1 MGYLNRMSLNEYGQ
15 YFFSDENKKI
25 INNEIQ
31 KVVFRYTEVQI
42 GSQNLEMINDYM
54 VQIYQVYGNFEYD
67 TNEQLIAVCIS
78 SYERGTK
85 MSRTPQQRVEM
96 RINGVNLIFGA
107 RAADERLAELAEE
120 GGGSYPFDECVQDQI
135 KRYGS
140 EETAKKVCGAIKR
153 DYGS

>member
-1 MGYLNRMSLNEYGQ
+1 MPIPSVNSGETQDEYVSKCAHALAG
-15 YFFSDENKKI
+15 
-25 INNEIQ
+25 
-31 KVVFRYTEVQI
+31 
-42 GSQNLEMINDYM
+42 
-54 VQIYQVYGNFEYD
+54 EYD

>member
-1 MGYLNRMSLNEYGQ
+1 MPIPKPSGEETQDEYVG
-15 YFFSDENKKI
+15 
-25 INNEIQ
+25 
-31 KVVFRYTEVQI
+31 RCMHAI
-42 GSQNLEMINDYM
+42 GS
-54 VQIYQVYGNFEYD
+54 EYD
-67 TNEQLIAVCIS
+67 TNEQAVAICIS
-78 SYERGTK
+78 TYEKGTMS
-85 MSRTPQQRVEM
+85 MSRTSQQRVEM